1 MSESGVPPPSINTR
15 RPPAPFPQQVTG
27 DPRDQ
32 MRQIADALSRKAD
45 INGIPAFTAIL
56 LTDPDGI
63 VWRVTVA
70 TNGALQTV
78 QVPRT

>member
-1 MSESGVPPPSINTR
+1 
-15 RPPAPFPQQVTG
+15 
-27 DPRDQ
+27 